1 MRVHLV
7 LHWQGGDHSELKH
20 RWTLDATT
28 TDIISELA
36 RLMPDMSIAAL
47 LNRAGKRTG
56 RDNTWTESR
65 VRAFR
70 SDHGIPVYR
79 EGERAERGE
88 LNLLEAAATLGT
100 CHMTV
105 LRLIRKGT
113 LEARQACKGAPW
125 VIKASALA
133 ALDRSMIGRRR
144 ALTSNPDQKSLE
156 F

>member
-1 MRVHLV
+1 MECNHLERKSVDQTIRDLPGLQPQPV
-7 LHWQGGDHSELKH
+7 LRPVLK
-20 RWTLDATT
+20 
-28 TDIISELA
+28 IV
-36 RLMPDMSIAAL
+36 
-47 LNRAGKRTG
+47 
-56 RDNTWTESR
+56 NTKL
-65 VRAFR
+65 
-70 SDHGIPVYR
+70 YR